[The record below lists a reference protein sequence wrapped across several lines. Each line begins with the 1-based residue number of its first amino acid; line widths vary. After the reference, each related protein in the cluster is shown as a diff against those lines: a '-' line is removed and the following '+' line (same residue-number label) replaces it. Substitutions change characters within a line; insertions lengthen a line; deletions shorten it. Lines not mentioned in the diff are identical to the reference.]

1 LFKFLFF
8 DMLLEAKNTRL
19 YDFVL
24 YVVFLETWQLPT
36 TFDLTDTRRTE
47 TIFISASTA
56 VCATLGL

>member
-1 LFKFLFF
+1 
-8 DMLLEAKNTRL
+8 MLLEAKNTRL